1 FVAQLNQASPGLV
14 PLIGGLGSL
23 LLATLLQ
30 VFATSQRRQREVLA
44 EQARSAAIVDSSS
57 DAIIGQTLAGTVTH
71 WNPGAESIFGYSAAQ
86 AVGRPLQELIV
97 PDERIDEER
106 RILHAISTG
115 QPVGNFDT
123 RRRRKDGQL
132 VDVSASVSPLHD
144 SGGAIVGLS
153 KTLRDI
159 SAQKAAEARILEL
172 NASLEEQ

>member
-1 FVAQLNQASPGLV
+1 
-14 PLIGGLGSL
+14 
-23 LLATLLQ
+23 
-30 VFATSQRRQREVLA
+30 
-44 EQARSAAIVDSSS
+44 
-57 DAIIGQTLAGTVTH
+57 
-71 WNPGAESIFGYSAAQ
+71 SIFGYSAAQ

-172 NASLEEQ
+172 NASLEEQVGERTKELRELNVLLNNVMQSASEVSIIATDTAGVVRVFNRGAERLLG